1 MFALRIAG
9 LAERVAE
16 QRAVAAA
23 YIAQLDRAKAF
34 PKKIATKVTAAPKFY
49 AAEKYHQDY
58 MTLHPTQPY
67 IAVHDLPKV
76 AALKTY
82 FPERYRADP
91 VLVSKTGV

>member
-1 MFALRIAG
+1 MIINQRLADMHFRGEDPVGRRIRLINDG
-9 LAERVAE
+9 N
-16 QRAVAAA
+16 
-23 YIAQLDRAKAF
+23 I
-34 PKKIATKVTAAPKFY
+34 PGAPKFY
-49 AAEKYHQDY
+49 PAEKYHQDY

-91 VLVSKTGV
+91 VLVSKTGI